1 MSKNFFIGLGTAVLL
16 AATVI
21 PASATEIKGY
31 YVNLGAGGMIAR
43 GQDAESHGS
52 DMSVKHN
59 TGFTG
64 YGAFGYG
71 YGNGLR
77 VEVEGAYL
85 QSSISSI
92 GGNKAHGHEQSY
104 GGLLNA
110 VYDIDLNKHFGINTI
125 FTPYVG
131 VGAGYMVDSYSAH
144 SKHSIGGTQGSFA
157 YQAIIG
163 TSIDTGV
170 PGLQA
175 TVDYRLIGQPMSH
188 DSYHEGDTSF
198 HHSFDHT
205 FTVGLRY
212 AFNTAPPAPV
222 QTLEAPV
229 PTVVPSRTYLVF
241 FDWDKSS
248 LTENSK
254 KIVQNA
260 ASASTRVNTTR
271 IEVNGYTDTSSA
283 QGGKRGAAYNLAL
296 SERRA
301 EAVESELI
309 KDGVEKKFISITAL
323 GETHPLIK
331 TGPNVREA
339 QNRRVE
345 IILK

>member
-1 MSKNFFIGLGTAVLL
+1 MSKNVFIGLGVASML
-16 AATVI
+16 AASVA
-21 PASATEIKGY
+21 PANATEIKGY
-31 YVNLGAGGMIAR
+31 YVNLGVGGMIPR
-43 GQDAESHGS
+43 GQDATSQGHN
-52 DMSVKHN
+52 MSVKHD

-77 VEVEGAYL
+77 VEVEGVYL
-85 QSSISSI
+85 QSGISSI
-92 GGNKAHGHEQSY
+92 GGNPASGHEQSY
-104 GGLLNA
+104 GGLLNV

-131 VGAGYMVDSYSAH
+131 VGAGYMADSYRSY

-163 TSIDTGV
+163 TSVDTGI

-175 TVDYRLIGQPMSH
+175 TVDYRLIGQPMSG
-188 DSYHEGDTSF
+188 DSYHEADTTF

-212 AFNTAPPAPV
+212 AFDSAPAPIASTV
-222 QTLEAPV
+222 EAPA
-229 PTVVPSRTYLVF
+229 PMPSRSYLVF
-241 FDWDKSS
+241 FDWDKST
-248 LTENSK
+248 LTESAK
-254 KIVQNA
+254 KIIRNA
-260 ASASTRVNTTR
+260 ASAATHVNTTR
-271 IEVNGYTDTSSA
+271 IEVNGYSDTSSA
-283 QGGKRGAAYNLAL
+283 HGGKRGEEYNLAL

-301 EAVESELI
+301 EAVEGELI
-309 KDGVEKKFISITAL
+309 KDGIEKKFISITAL
-323 GETHPLIK
+323 GETHPLVK

>member
-1 MSKNFFIGLGTAVLL
+1 MSKNVFIGLGLVSLMALP
-16 AATVI
+16 AI
-21 PASATEIKGY
+21 PANATEIKGY
-31 YVNLGAGGMIAR
+31 YVNLGAGGVIPR
-43 GQDAESHGS
+43 DQDASTHGHG
-52 DMSVKHN
+52 MSVKHD

-77 VEVEGAYL
+77 VEVEGVYL
-85 QSSISSI
+85 QSGISSI
-92 GGNKAHGHEQSY
+92 GGNPASGHEQSY
-104 GGLLNA
+104 GGLLNV

-131 VGAGYMVDSYSAH
+131 VGAGYMANSYRTH
-144 SKHSIGGTQGSFA
+144 SVHSIGGTQGSFA

-163 TSIDTGV
+163 TSVDTGI

-175 TVDYRLIGQPMSH
+175 TVDYRLIGQPMSN
-188 DSYHEGDTSF
+188 DSYHEADTSF

-212 AFNTAPPAPV
+212 AFDTAPAPI
-222 QTLEAPV
+222 TS
-229 PTVVPSRTYLVF
+229 TVVAPTPTPTRTYLVF
-241 FDWDKSS
+241 FDWDKSI
-248 LTENSK
+248 LTESAK
-254 KIVQNA
+254 KIIRNA
-260 ASASTRVNTTR
+260 ASAATHVNTTR
-271 IEVNGYTDTSSA
+271 IEVNGYSDTSSSR
-283 QGGKRGAAYNLAL
+283 GGKRGEAYNLAL

-301 EAVESELI
+301 EAVEEELI
-309 KDGVEKKFISITAL
+309 KNGIEKKFISITAL
-323 GETHPLIK
+323 GDTHPLVK